1 MKDGLHFLF
10 GREIEVIYNHYMKTD
25 FPEAELKPLE
35 TIQAMTEAGFYEPYG
50 LYEEG
55 VLRGYAFFVAGPE
68 YCLMDY
74 YAVLPEDRNSG
85 FGSRFMKM
93 IHRHFREKKGVFFE
107 VERPD
112 EAPGMDERNTRER
125 RVKFYRKNGLRDTE
139 IRSRVFGVGY
149 QIMYL
154 PCQENVPDPELKP
167 ELNRLYH
174 KMFPTE
180 VYRRQVRF
188 EDSIPYTE

>member
-10 GREIEVIYNHYMKTD
+10 GREIEVIYDNYMKAD
-25 FPEAELKPLE
+25 FPEAELKPLKRLQE
-35 TIQAMTEAGFYEPYG
+35 MTEEGFYEPYG

-55 VLRGYAFFVAGPE
+55 TLRGYAFFVVGENA
-68 YCLMDY
+68 CLADY
-74 YAVLPEDRNSG
+74 YAVLPEYRGNDCG
-85 FGSRFMKM
+85 GRFLKQ
-93 IHRHFREKKGVFFE
+93 IRRHFRSRRGIFFE

-112 EAPGMDERNTRER
+112 EAPGMDELQVRER
-125 RVKFYRKNGLRDTE
+125 RVAFYRKNGVQETE
-139 IRSRVFGVGY
+139 IRTRVFGIGY

-154 PCQENVPDPELKP
+154 PCQEKAPDSQLKT

-174 KMFPTE
+174 KMFPLE

-188 EDSIPYTE
+188 EDNIPYTE

>member
-1 MKDGLHFLF
+1 M
-10 GREIEVIYNHYMKTD
+10 
-25 FPEAELKPLE
+25 
-35 TIQAMTEAGFYEPYG
+35 
-50 LYEEG
+50 
-55 VLRGYAFFVAGPE
+55 
-68 YCLMDY
+68 
-74 YAVLPEDRNSG
+74 
-85 FGSRFMKM
+85 
-93 IHRHFREKKGVFFE
+93 FFE

-125 RVKFYRKNGLRDTE
+125 RVSFYRKNGLRDTE

-154 PCQENVPDPELKP
+154 PCRENVPDPELKP